1 MGAFD
6 TSLIR
11 RHRLTLDEYHRM
23 AEAGVLAPDARV
35 ELIEGEVIDM
45 APIGSRH
52 ASVVKRLNR
61 ILVSAVGGRAIV
73 SVQDPIQLS
82 TRSEPKP
89 DIALLQPSDDYYAKA
104 LPAAADCLLVIEVAD
119 TTSAYDRQI
128 KSPLYARHGVPE
140 LWIVDLDMRV
150 LRLCRRP
157 EAEGYADI
165 TASEVPG
172 LTPLPSLPGVSV
184 DLTGIL
190 AL

>member
-11 RHRLTLDEYHRM
+11 RHRLTVDEYHRM

-52 ASVVKRLNR
+52 WATVNRLAH
-61 ILVSAVGGRAIV
+61 LLHSATRGRAIV
-73 SVQDPIQLS
+73 STQSSLRLGP
-82 TRSEPKP
+82 RNEPEP
-89 DIALLQPSDDYYAKA
+89 DIALLQPRDDYYAKA
-104 LPAAADCLLVIEVAD
+104 LPTAADCLLVIEVAD

-128 KSPLYARHGVPE
+128 KSPLYARHGIPE
-140 LWIVDLDMRV
+140 LWIVDLDMGV
-150 LRLCRRP
+150 LRFCRRP
-157 EAEGYADI
+157 DAEGYADI
-165 TASEVPG
+165 TGSETPG
-172 LTPLPSLPGVSV
+172 LTPLPGLPGVSV